1 MKLLSGF
8 LTLGIRVTWAV
19 SDCSGKINTF
29 PLKSVEEGK
38 KNGDK
43 KNLSVL
49 LFDLLS
55 LQIVD
60 CFLIEYIQHLQGAYQ
75 CVIYVSRMC

>member
-29 PLKSVEEGK
+29 PFKSVEEGK
-38 KNGDK
+38 KTVT

-75 CVIYVSRMC
+75 CIIYISRMC